1 MKRILERIG
10 FAGVAAIGLLAAA
23 LFFSNFMVKPLQ
35 EKNLSLTEAASRSGR
50 KADSAQSGEKV
61 AAVYEYLRKE
71 EDTTDWLA
79 KLHGIGIATGVQLR
93 SATYRTQP
101 TDARIVRYEI
111 VLPVSGSYGQIR
123 DFLKRAA
130 AEIPV
135 MSIDQITLK
144 KDEKNGAAPRA
155 ALHAEMRLTLHLVKS

>member
-1 MKRILERIG
+1 MKRILDRIG

-50 KADSAQSGEKV
+50 KADSAQSGAKV

-79 KLHGIGIATGVQLR
+79 KLHGIGTATGVQLR
-93 SATYRTQP
+93 SASYRTQP
-101 TDARIVRYEI
+101 TDGRIVRYEI

-123 DFLKRAA
+123 DFLKRSV

-135 MSIDQITLK
+135 MSIDQVTLK
-144 KDEKNGAAPRA
+144 KEERKSGA
-155 ALHAEMRLTLHLVKS
+155 LQAEMRLTLHMVKS

>member
-1 MKRILERIG
+1 MKQIIERIG

-50 KADSAQSGEKV
+50 KADTAQSGEKV
-61 AAVYEYLRKE
+61 AAVYAHLSKAEA
-71 EDTTDWLA
+71 TTDWLA
-79 KLHGIGIATGVQLR
+79 KLHGIGTATGVQLR

-101 TDARIVRYEI
+101 TDGRIVRYEI

-123 DFLKRAA
+123 DFLKRSV

-135 MSIDQITLK
+135 MSIDQVTLK
-144 KDEKNGAAPRA
+144 REERKGG
-155 ALHAEMRLTLHLVKS
+155 ALHAEMRLTLHMVKS